1 LKPRDPD
8 HYIVQVLKT
17 STRSKRSIETLDLA
31 ARRRFLGGIIA
42 AVQTAIGG
50 TLGVVM
56 GGAVLS
62 PSLARRE
69 SSWLQA
75 GRLTE
80 LPINQP
86 TPVML
91 RLERQDGYQ
100 QVIDRRAVFL
110 VRTADGVHAL
120 DSTCTHL
127 GCRVSWNAEAQQLEC
142 PCHGGAYDRTGKVMG
157 GPPPAPLA
165 MFPTRVSGDGNVLV
179 QL

>member
-1 LKPRDPD
+1 MSQAESVTPLVDTPG
-8 HYIVQVLKT
+8 
-17 STRSKRSIETLDLA
+17 
-31 ARRRFLGGIIA
+31 RRRFLGGLIA
-42 AVQTAIGG
+42 AVQAVIGG
-50 TLGVVM
+50 TLGVIV

-62 PSLARRE
+62 PSLARRDA
-69 SSWLQA
+69 SWLQA
-75 GRLTE
+75 GKLND

-110 VRTADGVHAL
+110 VRTPDAAVTAL

-127 GCRVSWNAEAQQLEC
+127 GCRVSWNAETQELKC
-142 PCHGGAYDRTGKVMG
+142 PCHGGAYDRTGAVKS

-165 MFPTRVSGDGNVLV
+165 TFATRVDPDGQVMV

>member
-1 LKPRDPD
+1 MSQAEFGTPVVDTP
-8 HYIVQVLKT
+8 
-17 STRSKRSIETLDLA
+17 E
-31 ARRRFLGGIIA
+31 RRRFLGGLIV
-42 AVQTAIGG
+42 AVQAVIGG
-50 TLGVVM
+50 TLGVIF

-62 PSLARRE
+62 PSLARRDA
-69 SSWLQA
+69 SWLRA
-75 GRLTE
+75 GRLND

-110 VRTADGVHAL
+110 VRTPDAVTAL

-127 GCRVSWNAEAQQLEC
+127 GCRVSWNAETQELKC
-142 PCHGGAYDRTGKVMG
+142 PCHGGAYDRTGAVKS

-165 MFPTRVSGDGNVLV
+165 TFTTRVDPDGQVMV

>member
-1 LKPRDPD
+1 MT
-8 HYIVQVLKT
+8 QVE
-17 STRSKRSIETLDLA
+17 SDASVEA
-31 ARRRFLGGIIA
+31 PARRRFLGGLIA
-42 AVQTAIGG
+42 AVQALIGG

-56 GGAVLS
+56 GGAILS

-69 SSWLQA
+69 SSWLRA
-75 GRLTE
+75 ARLTE

-110 VRTADGVHAL
+110 VRTADKVTAL

-127 GCRVSWNAEAQQLEC
+127 GCRVSWNSETQELKC
-142 PCHGGAYDRTGKVMG
+142 PCHGGAYDRNGNVKS

-165 MFPTRVSGDGNVLV
+165 SFRTRVSEDGHVMV

>member
-1 LKPRDPD
+1 MSESEPAVP
-8 HYIVQVLKT
+8 
-17 STRSKRSIETLDLA
+17 A
-31 ARRRFLGGIIA
+31 ADAPGRRRFLGGLIA
-42 AVQTAIGG
+42 AIQAVIGG

-62 PSLARRE
+62 PGLARRE
-69 SSWLQA
+69 SSWLA
-75 GRLTE
+75 AARLTD
-80 LPINQP
+80 LAINQP

-110 VRTADGVHAL
+110 VRNGDSVTAL

-127 GCRVSWNAEAQQLEC
+127 GCRVSWNAETQELRC
-142 PCHGGAYDRTGKVMG
+142 PCHGGTYDKTGAVKS
-157 GPPPAPLA
+157 GPPPEPLA
-165 MFPTRVSGDGNVLV
+165 TFPTRVDEDGRVMV

>member
-1 LKPRDPD
+1 MSESEPA
-8 HYIVQVLKT
+8 V
-17 STRSKRSIETLDLA
+17 LA
-31 ARRRFLGGIIA
+31 ADAPGRRRFLGGLIA
-42 AVQTAIGG
+42 AIQAVIGG

-62 PSLARRE
+62 PGLARRE
-69 SSWLQA
+69 SSWLA
-75 GRLTE
+75 AARLTD
-80 LPINQP
+80 LAINQP

-110 VRTADGVHAL
+110 VRNGDSVTAL

-127 GCRVSWNAEAQQLEC
+127 GCRVSWNAETQELRC
-142 PCHGGAYDRTGKVMG
+142 PCHGGTYDKTGAVKS
-157 GPPPAPLA
+157 GPPPEPLA
-165 MFPTRVSGDGNVLV
+165 TFPTRVDEDGRVMV

>member
-1 LKPRDPD
+1 MTNSAPVP
-8 HYIVQVLKT
+8 IN
-17 STRSKRSIETLDLA
+17 TL

-42 AVQTAIGG
+42 AVHAVIGG
-50 TLGVVM
+50 TLGVVI

-69 SSWLQA
+69 FSWLSA
-75 GRLTE
+75 ARLTE
-80 LPINQP
+80 LPIDQP

-100 QVIDRRAVFL
+100 QVVDRRAVFL

-127 GCRVSWNAEAQQLEC
+127 GCRVSWNAEAQQLKC
-142 PCHGGAYDRTGKVMG
+142 PCHGGAYDRRGQVLA

-165 MFPTRVSGDGNVLV
+165 TLPTRVNQDGQVLV
-179 QL
+179 QV

>member
-1 LKPRDPD
+1 MN
-8 HYIVQVLKT
+8 QVEP
-17 STRSKRSIETLDLA
+17 STPAVETPG
-31 ARRRFLGGIIA
+31 RRRFLGGVIA
-42 AVQTAIGG
+42 AVQAFIGG
-50 TLGVVM
+50 TLGIVV

-62 PSLARRE
+62 PGLARRD
-69 SSWLQA
+69 SSWLPA
-75 GRLTE
+75 GRLNDLAT
-80 LPINQP
+80 NQP

-110 VRTADGVHAL
+110 VRTGDTVTAL

-127 GCRVSWNAEAQQLEC
+127 GCRVSWNSETQELKC
-142 PCHGGAYDRTGKVMG
+142 PCHGGAYDRTGAVKS

-165 MFPTRVSGDGNVLV
+165 KFATRVNKDGSVMV

>member
-1 LKPRDPD
+1 MQ
-8 HYIVQVLKT
+8 QVEIEP
-17 STRSKRSIETLDLA
+17 STDTP
-31 ARRRFLGGIIA
+31 ARRRFFVGLIT
-42 AVQTAIGG
+42 AVQAIIGG

-69 SSWLQA
+69 SSWLRA
-75 GRLTE
+75 ARLTE

-110 VRTADGVHAL
+110 VRSADTVTAL

-127 GCRVSWNAEAQQLEC
+127 GCRVSWNAEAQQLRC
-142 PCHGGAYDRTGKVMG
+142 PCHGGAYDRAGKVLA
-157 GPPPAPLA
+157 GPPPEPLA
-165 MFPTRVSGDGNVLV
+165 TFPTRVDQDGHVMV

>member
-1 LKPRDPD
+1 MNEFESGSQISEARG
-8 HYIVQVLKT
+8 
-17 STRSKRSIETLDLA
+17 
-31 ARRRFLGGIIA
+31 RRRFLGAIIA
-42 AVQTAIGG
+42 AIQAVIGG

-62 PSLARRE
+62 PGLARRDA
-69 SSWLQA
+69 SWLPA
-75 GRLTE
+75 GRLTD
-80 LPINQP
+80 LAINQP

-100 QVIDRRAVFL
+100 RVIDRRAVFL
-110 VRTADGVHAL
+110 VRDGDSVTAL

-127 GCRVSWNAEAQQLEC
+127 GCRVSWSSETQQLRC
-142 PCHGGAYDRTGKVMG
+142 PCHGGTYDRQGQVTS

-165 MFPTRVSGDGNVLV
+165 RFATRVEPDGRVMV

>member
-1 LKPRDPD
+1 MTQGEADSE
-8 HYIVQVLKT
+8 T
-17 STRSKRSIETLDLA
+17 SIDA
-31 ARRRFLGGIIA
+31 PARRRFLGGIIA
-42 AVQTAIGG
+42 AVQAVIGG
-50 TLGVVM
+50 TLGVVT

-62 PSLARRE
+62 PGLARRE
-69 SSWLQA
+69 ASWLRA
-75 GRLTE
+75 ARLTE

-91 RLERQDGYQ
+91 RRERQDGYQ

-110 VRTADGVHAL
+110 VRTATDSVTAL

-127 GCRVSWNAEAQQLEC
+127 GCRVSWNAEAQELKC
-142 PCHGGAYDRTGKVMG
+142 PCHGGAYDRSGKVKS

-165 MFPTRVSGDGNVLV
+165 SFPTRVSDEGNVMV

>member
-1 LKPRDPD
+1 MTQAEADSEIPIDAP
-8 HYIVQVLKT
+8 
-17 STRSKRSIETLDLA
+17 
-31 ARRRFLGGIIA
+31 ARRRFLGGII
-42 AVQTAIGG
+42 TAIQAFIGG
-50 TLGVVM
+50 PLGVVM
-56 GGAVLS
+56 GGAILS

-69 SSWLQA
+69 VSWLRA
-75 GRLTE
+75 VPLTE

-110 VRTADGVHAL
+110 VRTATDAVTAL

-127 GCRVSWNAEAQQLEC
+127 GCRVSWNAELQELKC
-142 PCHGGAYDRTGKVMG
+142 PCHGGAYDRSGKVKS

-165 MFPTRVSGDGNVLV
+165 SFPTRVNNDGNVMI

>member
-1 LKPRDPD
+1 MDESEKGAPD
-8 HYIVQVLKT
+8 ADTKG
-17 STRSKRSIETLDLA
+17 
-31 ARRRFLGGIIA
+31 RRRFLGGIIA
-42 AVQTAIGG
+42 AIQAAIGG
-50 TLGVVM
+50 TLGVVA

-62 PSLARRE
+62 PGLSRRDA
-69 SSWLQA
+69 SWLPA
-75 GRLTE
+75 GRLTD
-80 LPINQP
+80 LAINQP

-110 VRTADGVHAL
+110 VRTGNGVTAL

-127 GCRVSWNAEAQQLEC
+127 GCRVSWNSESQELKC
-142 PCHGGAYDRTGKVMG
+142 PCHGGTYDRTGAVKS

-165 MFPTRVSGDGNVLV
+165 RFDTRVEADGRVMV